1 MTALR
6 PVAAI
11 VAALVPLGCG
21 GSDSPQQAGARAEG
35 EPSAAR
41 KPAPSRPLCA
51 RLRARVTGRVRASAA
66 TELSGLVLSRS
77 QPRVLWSHNDS
88 GDRPRLLALSPSGR
102 LLADLDLPGAEHV
115 DWEDIA
121 TGPAPGRGHAL
132 YVGDIGD
139 NAEERPTVVVY
150 RVAEPRLG
158 GRAPSVTTAP
168 QRLTLRYPDRPHDAE
183 ALLAD
188 PSTGALVIVTKDFGG
203 AARLYVADH
212 PSPTAVTTMRR
223 AGTAS
228 LGAGQAVTAG
238 DVSANGRTIV
248 VRTYDSAF
256 AWSRHGRRPL
266 ASVMRRR
273 PCAAR
278 ARLIAEGQGETLALT
293 RDGRAFFTVPE
304 GRRPALRRY
313 APGR

>member
-1 MTALR
+1 
-6 PVAAI
+6 
-11 VAALVPLGCG
+11 
-21 GSDSPQQAGARAEG
+21 
-35 EPSAAR
+35 
-41 KPAPSRPLCA
+41 
-51 RLRARVTGRVRASAA
+51 VTGRVGTPAA
-66 TELSGLVLSRS
+66 TELSGLVVSRS

-88 GDRPRLLALSPSGR
+88 GDRPRLLALTPSGR
-102 LLADLDLPGAEHV
+102 LLADVELPGAEHA

-121 TGPAPGRGHAL
+121 TGPAPGPGDAL

-150 RVAEPRLG
+150 RVAEPRLA
-158 GRAPSVTTAP
+158 GRAPSATAAP

-203 AARLYVADH
+203 VARVYAADR
-212 PSPTAVTTMRR
+212 PSARAVTTMRR
-223 AGTAS
+223 AGTVS

-238 DVSANGRTIV
+238 DVSANGRTVV
-248 VRTYDSAF
+248 VRTYDRAF
-256 AWSRHGRRPL
+256 AWSRRGGQAL
-266 ASVMRRR
+266 ASVTRRR

-278 ARLIAEGQGETLALT
+278 AGLLVEGQGEAIALT

-304 GRRPALRRY
+304 GRRPRLRRY
-313 APGR
+313 AAGR